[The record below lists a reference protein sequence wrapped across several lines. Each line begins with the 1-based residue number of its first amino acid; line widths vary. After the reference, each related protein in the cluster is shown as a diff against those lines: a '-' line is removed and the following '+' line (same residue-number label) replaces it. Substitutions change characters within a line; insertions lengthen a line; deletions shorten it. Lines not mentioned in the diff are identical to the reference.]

1 MCSRLSGTSTF
12 ETTRGHIR
20 CSRVLTLNTCV
31 QQARRTCQKL
41 LRSVTF
47 FVFVVV
53 FFSTSA
59 LLPQWSLECRSA
71 HTLGVV
77 QCTGRIRP
85 VSTYIRTRT
94 DPGGTGGDRGPK
106 WTSLG
111 RVSGRWGVFGLRG
124 AGRRRG
130 RHLRRFRSA
139 VCAARP
145 GGRGTVRAVAAHLR
159 TRAGPGGTGGDR
171 GPIFAFMGRSW
182 APWGPFFASRRRPAR
197 RRH

>member
-1 MCSRLSGTSTF
+1 MAGCARCLPCDEGLLCGIVSGLVSVRLRAGSDGDPPLGPADTNPASKPS
-12 ETTRGHIR
+12 H
-20 CSRVLTLNTCV
+20 CC
-31 QQARRTCQKL
+31 ACCC
-41 LRSVTF
+41 
-47 FVFVVV
+47 
-53 FFSTSA
+53 
-59 LLPQWSLECRSA
+59 PLEWRSA
-71 HTLGVV
+71 HTLGVFR
-77 QCTGRIRP
+77 CTGRIRP